1 MNEPML
7 RMMMDA
13 IDDDLLEEAQRP
25 LPARRPA
32 LRWGTLAACLCITAA
47 LLLAQPWRADR
58 ANSAAGTDNAAPS
71 TAPAESSAEPLSA
84 TLALPAD
91 AVRVSGYDTRTDDA
105 GAVTAVSCTLWRW
118 TAATPITRRCTPR
131 SRCPRRTVPCPP
143 PAGRW
148 AA

>member
-32 LRWGTLAACLCITAA
+32 LRWGTLAACLCNTAA
-47 LLLAQPWRADR
+47 LLLAHPWRADR
-58 ANSAAGTDNAAPS
+58 ADSAAGTDNAAPS
-71 TAPAESSAEPLSA
+71 AAPAESSAEPLSA

-91 AVRVSGYDTRTDDA
+91 AVRVSG
-105 GAVTAVSCTLWRW
+105 
-118 TAATPITRRCTPR
+118 
-131 SRCPRRTVPCPP
+131 
-143 PAGRW
+143 
-148 AA
+148 

>member
-58 ANSAAGTDNAAPS
+58 ADSAAGTDNAAPF

-105 GAVTAVSCTLWRW
+105 GAVTAVPCTVAVDGCDYDY
-118 TAATPITRRCTPR
+118 AA
-131 SRCPRRTVPCPP
+131 VY
-143 PAGRW
+143 

>member
-13 IDDDLLEEAQRP
+13 IDDELLEEAQRP

-58 ANSAAGTDNAAPS
+58 ADSAAGTDNAAPS
-71 TAPAESSAEPLSA
+71 GG
-84 TLALPAD
+84 D
-91 AVRVSGYDTRTDDA
+91 G
-105 GAVTAVSCTLWRW
+105 
-118 TAATPITRRCTPR
+118 
-131 SRCPRRTVPCPP
+131 TV
-143 PAGRW
+143 
-148 AA
+148 

>member
-71 TAPAESSAEPLSA
+71 TAPAESSASPSA
-84 TLALPAD
+84 P
-91 AVRVSGYDTRTDDA
+91 
-105 GAVTAVSCTLWRW
+105 RW
-118 TAATPITRRCTPR
+118 PC
-131 SRCPRRTVPCPP
+131 RRTRCASRATI
-143 PAGRW
+143 PAPTMP
-148 AA
+148 AP

>member
-47 LLLAQPWRADR
+47 LLLAQP
-58 ANSAAGTDNAAPS
+58 
-71 TAPAESSAEPLSA
+71 
-84 TLALPAD
+84 
-91 AVRVSGYDTRTDDA
+91 
-105 GAVTAVSCTLWRW
+105 
-118 TAATPITRRCTPR
+118 
-131 SRCPRRTVPCPP
+131 
-143 PAGRW
+143 
-148 AA
+148 